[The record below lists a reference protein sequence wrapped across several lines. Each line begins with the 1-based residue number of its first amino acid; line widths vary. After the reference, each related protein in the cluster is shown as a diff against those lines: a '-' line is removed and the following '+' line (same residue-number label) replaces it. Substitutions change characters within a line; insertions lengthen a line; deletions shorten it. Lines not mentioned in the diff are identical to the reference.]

1 MNKGGLNIENL
12 GVMSLWLGNFK
23 SKEILQEYVKIQ
35 FDEQGDRIPSQF
47 MRDFHID
54 FVDYNEDLLEI
65 TFIDISTTYI
75 QLLLDGASYYEK
87 ITSQFTDYYG
97 ERMLESYNAVIR
109 VYDAEYSE
117 VNPVENRRVVFA
129 GAVVYEEWE
138 E

>member
-1 MNKGGLNIENL
+1 
-12 GVMSLWLGNFK
+12 MSLWLGNLK
-23 SKEILQEYVKIQ
+23 SKEMLQKYVEIK
-35 FDEQGDRIPSQF
+35 FDEKEDRIPSQF

-65 TFIDISTTYI
+65 TFIDISTTSI

-87 ITSQFTDYYG
+87 IISQFTDYYG
-97 ERMLESYNAVIR
+97 EHMLERYNAVIR
-109 VYDAEYSE
+109 VYDVEYSE
-117 VNPVENRRVVFA
+117 ANAVENRNVVFA

>member
-1 MNKGGLNIENL
+1 MENP

-23 SKEILQEYVKIQ
+23 SKEMLQKYVEIK

-54 FVDYNEDLLEI
+54 FIDYNEDLLER
-65 TFIDISTTYI
+65 TFIDISTASL
-75 QLLLDGASYYEK
+75 QLLLEGASYNE
-87 ITSQFTDYYG
+87 IVVSQFIEHYG
-97 ERMLESYNAVIR
+97 EHMLESYNAVIR
-109 VYDAEYSE
+109 VYDFEHNEA
-117 VNPVENRRVVFA
+117 VEEANVVGNGHIVFA

>member
-1 MNKGGLNIENL
+1 MENI
-12 GVMSLWLGNFK
+12 GVMSLWLGNLK
-23 SKEILQEYVKIQ
+23 SKEMLQKYVEIK
-35 FDEQGDRIPSQF
+35 FDEKEDRIPSQF

-65 TFIDISTTYI
+65 TFIDISTTSI

-87 ITSQFTDYYG
+87 IISQFTDYYG
-97 ERMLESYNAVIR
+97 EHMLERYNAVIR
-109 VYDAEYSE
+109 VYDVEYSE
-117 VNPVENRRVVFA
+117 ANAVENRNVVFA